1 MNKKTLLVISFGTS
15 YAGTRQK
22 TIQAAENTL
31 AQAFPQYDLKR
42 AFTSYRVIN
51 KLKICDN
58 LEIDTVSQAI
68 ERLAAEGYQEV
79 LAQPLHIINGTEYH
93 LVLAGLKPYAQKFAK
108 LAIGRPLLTHHQD
121 YVAVVDALRPE
132 LPAYAPGEAVVL
144 MGHGSQHPANS
155 AYSELDYVFK
165 DKGLPQVYIGTV
177 EGFPCL
183 DSVIKRLEADKIRK
197 VTLMPLMLVAGDHIL
212 NDMAGDEEDS
222 WKSILA
228 RKGFEVATC
237 LVGLG
242 EIEKIRQI
250 YVAHARAALDRA
262 HRN

>member
-15 YAGTRQK
+15 YAETRQK
-22 TIQAAENTL
+22 TIQATENAL

-42 AFTSYRVIN
+42 AFTSHKVIN
-51 KLKICDN
+51 KLKKYDN
-58 LEIDTVSQAI
+58 LEIDTVPQAI

-79 LAQPLHIINGTEYH
+79 LVQPLHIINGTEYH
-93 LVLAGLKPYAQKFAK
+93 LVLAGLKPYTQKFAK
-108 LAIGRPLLTHHQD
+108 LAIGRPLLTHYQD

-165 DKGLPQVYIGTV
+165 DEGLPQVHISTV
-177 EGFPCL
+177 EGFPSL

-197 VTLMPLMLVAGDHIL
+197 VTLMPFMLVAGDHIL

-222 WKSILA
+222 WKPILV
-228 RKGFEVATC
+228 RKGFEVATR

-250 YVAHARAALDRA
+250 YVAHVRAAQENSRG
-262 HRN
+262 